1 MPQAAQGSG
10 YPFQS
15 FVVFSTTL
23 KLTTKGFTLL
33 SLMQKPKADKKLS
46 AFLILELSTLIA
58 SLLES

>member
-10 YPFQS
+10 YMFQS
-15 FVVFSTTL
+15 FVLLSTTL

-46 AFLILELSTLIA
+46 AFLILELSTF
-58 SLLES
+58 